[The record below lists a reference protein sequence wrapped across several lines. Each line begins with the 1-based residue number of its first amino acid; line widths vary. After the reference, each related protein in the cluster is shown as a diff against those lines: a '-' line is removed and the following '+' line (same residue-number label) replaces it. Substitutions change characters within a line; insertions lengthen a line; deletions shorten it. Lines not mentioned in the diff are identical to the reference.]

1 MERGNEAEVAAREDA
16 RLVAAFRG
24 GSEDAFDA
32 LVRRYQAM
40 VYRVARS
47 VVRSHEDADD
57 VAQET
62 FVKAYRKLEGFRGE
76 ASFRTW
82 ITRIAVHTAINC
94 RRSWW
99 NRRRGPEQPLEVA
112 AAAGAGAEAELLRE
126 ERRARLLR
134 AIDELPDRQRE
145 TVRLRLQDEKD
156 YATIAKDLGVT
167 VGTVKA
173 NFFHAVRNLRRVLDR
188 EEPGANGRV
197 EP

>member
-1 MERGNEAEVAAREDA
+1 MERGTEAERAAREDA

-47 VVRSHEDADD
+47 VVKNHEDADD

-62 FVKAYRKLEGFRGE
+62 FVKAYQKLEGFRGE

-99 NRRRGPEQPLEVA
+99 SRRRGPEEPLALAV
-112 AAAGAGAEAELLRE
+112 AAGAGAEAELLQE
-126 ERRARLLR
+126 ERRASLLR
-134 AIDELPDRQRE
+134 AIDQLPDRQRE

-188 EEPGANGRV
+188 EEPGAKGRV

>member
-1 MERGNEAEVAAREDA
+1 MERGFEAEEAAREDA
-16 RLVAAFRG
+16 RLVAACLG
-24 GSEDAFDA
+24 GSEGAFDA
-32 LVRRYQAM
+32 LVRRYQGM

-47 VVRSHEDADD
+47 VVRSHADADD

-62 FVKAYRKLEGFRGE
+62 FVKAYQKLDGFRGE

-99 NRRRGPEQPLEVA
+99 SRRRGSEEPLAAV
-112 AAAGAGAEAELLRE
+112 AAAGAGAETELLQE
-126 ERRARLLR
+126 ERRAQLLR
-134 AIDELPDRQRE
+134 AIDGLPDRQRE
-145 TVRLRLQDEKD
+145 TVRLRLRDEKD
-156 YATIAKDLGVT
+156 YATIARDLGVT

-173 NFFHAVRNLRRVLDR
+173 NFFHAVRNLRRAMDR
-188 EEPGANGRV
+188 EEPRANGRA